1 MPIQRVISKWAK
13 TEALLAVPELRALVP
28 DTRRFSRAAMQELLG
43 RFGMIYAKP
52 VVGSFGRGVVRV
64 ERQSGYNPS
73 YLVQTG
79 VRKFVLPNFDSCY
92 AKLSSVMLRKPYLV
106 QQGIYLLKYNGR
118 RFDIRVMVQK
128 NPNRMWE
135 TTGIIGR
142 LGHPR
147 KIVTNYHSGGTP
159 MSTDLLLRPY
169 LNGEQ
174 RNQLYARLRRIGV
187 KVASAME
194 RRYPRVKELGIDIAL
209 DAGMRPWILEVNT
222 MPDPFIFRKLPSRET
237 FRRIYRYAVA
247 YGRFRRLRKA

>member
-1 MPIQRVISKWAK
+1 
-13 TEALLAVPELRALVP
+13 
-28 DTRRFSRAAMQELLG
+28 
-43 RFGMIYAKP
+43 
-52 VVGSFGRGVVRV
+52 
-64 ERQSGYNPS
+64 
-73 YLVQTG
+73 
-79 VRKFVLPNFDSCY
+79 
-92 AKLSSVMLRKPYLV
+92 
-106 QQGIYLLKYNGR
+106 
-118 RFDIRVMVQK
+118 
-128 NPNRMWE
+128 
-135 TTGIIGR
+135 
-142 LGHPR
+142 
-147 KIVTNYHSGGTP
+147 
-159 MSTDLLLRPY
+159 MSTDVLLRPY